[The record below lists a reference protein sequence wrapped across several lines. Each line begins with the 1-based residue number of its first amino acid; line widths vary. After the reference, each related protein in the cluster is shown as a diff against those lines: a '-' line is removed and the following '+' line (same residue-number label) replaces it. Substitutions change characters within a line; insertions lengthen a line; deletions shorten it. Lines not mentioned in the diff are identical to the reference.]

1 MSPARQSWSMPR
13 WVRAGGRAGG
23 WAGGRAGRS
32 MGSLLAS
39 LEAVCTVV
47 CVLLAARRL
56 YCPASGSSFC
66 AAPAPATQ
74 HILRLSPALT
84 CPALPAAGG
93 AAGDAD
99 AG

>member
-39 LEAVCTVV
+39 LEAACTVV
-47 CVLLAARRL
+47 LCTAGSPAAVLPRIRFKFLCSASARHPTHPQAL
-56 YCPASGSSFC
+56 PCPDLPC
-66 AAPAPATQ
+66 AACSW
-74 HILRLSPALT
+74 RGSRRR
-84 CPALPAAGG
+84 
-93 AAGDAD
+93 
-99 AG
+99 